1 MCIFVTNGIL
11 EAVQEFLSTQAE
23 LNLFKF
29 YLFTN
34 NLSPFLLLLL
44 LFLLIKY
51 FLVLAVI
58 FPFQNE
64 PYTKPSHLF
73 PLGHSGGVPSQKRFF
88 YWLTELHPTYIN
100 LIIPFME
107 TSD

>member
-34 NLSPFLLLLL
+34 NLSPF
-44 LFLLIKY
+44 FSVVVAIPPHQ
-51 FLVLAVI
+51 I
-58 FPFQNE
+58 FF
-64 PYTKPSHLF
+64 
-73 PLGHSGGVPSQKRFF
+73 
-88 YWLTELHPTYIN
+88 
-100 LIIPFME
+100 
-107 TSD
+107 